1 MKSPEYWVKRFN
13 LLEQLQHDRGAA
25 AFSEIEQKYTAA
37 ERALE
42 RNIAA
47 WYQRFADNN
56 GISLQEAQKWLS
68 GKDLEEF
75 KWDVNQYIRYGQEN
89 AVNGTWAKQL
99 ENASSR
105 RHISRLES
113 LKVQIQQQIEELHG
127 GTVESLTKTLENI
140 YSDSYYHTAFEVQKG
155 IGVGW
160 SFDKLNQRLIDK
172 VINNP
177 WSQSGERFSDT
188 IWKNKQKLLKEMET
202 DLTQGIILGKDPQK
216 IIDSMSKK
224 LHTSK
229 SVTGRLVMT
238 ESAFFSQQA
247 QHDAFGELDVEK
259 YEIVATLDS
268 RTSEL
273 CREMDGKVF
282 KMSEWQVGVTA
293 PPFHPWCR
301 TTTVPHFDDEFDI
314 GERAARD
321 EDGNV
326 YYVPANMTY
335 KDWKKSFVDGDKS
348 ALKEV
353 KKDDTIELKTKTTYE
368 PDIKTY
374 EHATDEDYSRMAKA
388 HKKNI
393 TKQEA
398 ALIHKHNKPDGSSG
412 GYVATHN
419 YRTINSNLRGDG
431 FSISPL
437 DEDDTKTI
445 DALRDAIARNVLDG
459 DYVLTRYVNGE
470 YLTDVFGVKGAK
482 HSRGIPEALDNL
494 FTTLPN
500 SYVVNDEIPRIT
512 QELRGFIGKE
522 MLPDKAFLSTSLQR
536 GRNIMQD
543 KAVLFE
549 IHAPSGTHCY
559 IPKNKKESEC
569 ILGENQ
575 RMLIENVEFSAL
587 VQKWIFTVR
596 VL

>member
-89 AVNGTWAKQL
+89 AVNGPWAKQL

-202 DLTQGIILGKDPQK
+202 DLTQEIILGKDPQK

-301 TTTVPHFDDEFDI
+301 TTTVPHFDDEFDV

-374 EHATDEDYSRMAKA
+374 EHATDEDYSRMAKV
-388 HKKNI
+388 HKNNI

-419 YRTINSNLRGDG
+419 YSNINSNLRGDG